1 MGKLSLINEIW
12 KDIPTHIGI
21 YQVSNLGNIKRLA
34 YTKIMRNQTKS
45 WEKEM
50 EEKLMT
56 PSSNT
61 GGYLQVTLSNPS
73 RVARIHRLVAEV
85 FLEAPSN
92 ELLEECKKAGY
103 DVAFVNHIDEDKL
116 NNNISNLEW
125 CTPSYNS
132 TGNKQTNWSSKIS
145 GNNSVH
151 AKLTED
157 QVKDIFEFLKDK
169 VYSQDE
175 IAQMY
180 NVKQITISNI
190 WTGRSWNSVT
200 GLPVK
205 LRSYKK
211 QVLSKN
217 LSEKNEVNCH

>member
-1 MGKLSLINEIW
+1 MEEIW
-12 KDIPTHIGI
+12 KDISTHVGL
-21 YQVSNLGNIKRLA
+21 YQVSNLGNVKRLA

-73 RVARIHRLVAEV
+73 RVARVHRLVAEA
-85 FLEAPSN
+85 FLETPSN

-103 DVAFVNHIDEDKL
+103 DVAFVNHKDTDIL
-116 NNNISNLEW
+116 NNMITNLEW
-125 CTPSYNS
+125 CTPTYNS
-132 TGNKQTNWSSKIS
+132 NVRDSSWSSKVS
-145 GNNSVH
+145 GENNVH

>member
-1 MGKLSLINEIW
+1 MQEIW
-12 KDIPTHIGI
+12 KDISTHVGL
-21 YQVSNLGNIKRLA
+21 YQVSNLGNVKRLA
-34 YTKIMRNQTKS
+34 YTKTMRNQIKS
-45 WEKEM
+45 WKKEI

-56 PSSNT
+56 PSPNT

-73 RVARIHRLVAEV
+73 RVARVHRLVAEA
-85 FLEAPSN
+85 FLETPSN

-103 DVAFVNHIDEDKL
+103 DVAFVNHKDTDIL
-116 NNNISNLEW
+116 NNMITNLEW
-125 CTPSYNS
+125 CTPTYNS
-132 TGNKQTNWSSKIS
+132 SVRDSSWSSKVS
-145 GNNSVH
+145 GENNVH